1 MTFTRFSSFKL
12 KNSLGRLDNLSNSK
26 KLLKNSLSN
35 SNKEVVKD
43 QFQKTDY
50 YEDDEIVAN
59 KINYKVLK
67 KFHNK

>member
-1 MTFTRFSSFKL
+1 MTFRFSSFKL

-35 SNKEVVKD
+35 SNKEVVRD

>member
-1 MTFTRFSSFKL
+1 MTFTRFKL

-35 SNKEVVKD
+35 SNKEVVRD

-50 YEDDEIVAN
+50 YEDEIVAN

>member
-1 MTFTRFSSFKL
+1 MTFTRFKL

-35 SNKEVVKD
+35 SNKEVVRD

>member
-1 MTFTRFSSFKL
+1 MTFTRFKL

-35 SNKEVVKD
+35 SNKE
-43 QFQKTDY
+43 
-50 YEDDEIVAN
+50 EIVAN